1 MYKLSL
7 NHQTNDWTMKKFTF
21 VLLISFISFQLMAS
35 VEEGDTSWKSKY
47 EASLGF
53 SQTSFTNWSAG
64 GENATAINGM
74 LNIYKNYAK
83 GKVSW
88 GNYLGLAYGVNF
100 QETEPKMR
108 KTNDKINFLTK
119 GGIYAWK
126 NWDYAGLFEF
136 RSQFDKGYNY
146 PNDVDYISKFM
157 APGYFQLSIG
167 MNYKPVD
174 YFAVFI
180 SPIGARLTVVNDSS
194 LTNTKDEN
202 GKLIGAFGVMGDNT
216 TLWQVG
222 GSLNVVFKK
231 DVMKNVNL
239 MSKLDLFS
247 DYRHNPLNIIVG
259 WENNLLMKVNKY
271 ISMNLTT
278 MLIYDDNINYTDKEG
293 FTHGPRTQF
302 RETFTIG
309 LSYTMTHN

>member
-1 MYKLSL
+1 MRE
-7 NHQTNDWTMKKFTF
+7 FTI
-21 VLLISFISFQLMAS
+21 LIFAALITINIKATAQDA
-35 VEEGDTSWKSKY
+35 DTAWKTKY

-64 GENATAINGM
+64 GENALALNGM
-74 LNIYKNYAK
+74 LNIYKTYAK

-88 GNYLGLAYGVNF
+88 SNYLGLAYGVNY

-136 RSQFDKGYNY
+136 RSQFDNGYNY
-146 PNDVDYISKFM
+146 PNTTVPISKFM
-157 APGYFQLSIG
+157 APGYFQFSIG
-167 MNYKPVD
+167 MNYKPVP
-174 YFAVFI
+174 FFSLFI
-180 SPIGARLTVVNDSS
+180 SPIGARLTVVNDTE
-194 LTNTKDEN
+194 LTHKKDDKGN
-202 GKLIGAFGVMGDNT
+202 LIGSFGVVGDNT

-222 GSLNVVFKK
+222 GSVNAVFKK
-231 DVMKNVNL
+231 DIMKNVNL

-247 DYRHNPLNIIVG
+247 DYRHNPQNIVVG
-259 WENNLLMKVNKY
+259 WENNILMNVNKY
-271 ISMNLTT
+271 ISLNLTT

-293 FTHGPRTQF
+293 ITHGPRSQF
-302 RETFTIG
+302 RETFSIG
-309 LSYTMTHN
+309 FAYSITHK